1 MVKFELNPH
10 WKSDLAEH
18 ITTLVVMVIIFSG
31 IYFAPRVLLDVAR
44 SIAACPIH
52 ITTDRSDY
60 CMSIGIGR

>member
-1 MVKFELNPH
+1 MRKFELNPH
-10 WKSDLAEH
+10 WKSDLTENLA
-18 ITTLVVMVIIFSG
+18 TLVVMVMLFSG
-31 IYFAPRVLLDVAR
+31 IYFAPRVLLHVAR